1 MILFWIRAFYSP
13 QLHAYPAEQDWKG
26 AAWDL
31 GVKKDASECKPQ
43 LESLLATTAGNS
55 SISSGDRLIASAMLA
70 FCAKVDQN
78 VMAHG
83 PLLAHARV
91 LGPLL

>member
-1 MILFWIRAFYSP
+1 MLALFSP
-13 QLHAYPAEQDWKG
+13 QAQSYPVEQDWQN

-31 GVKKDASECKPQ
+31 AVKKDASECKPQ
-43 LESLLATTAGNS
+43 LESLLATSASSMS
-55 SISSGDRLIASAMLA
+55 SISHVDRLIASAMVA
-70 FCAKVDQN
+70 FCTKVDKN